1 MAIPP
6 KNALYCLL
14 LVSSVILGAMAV
26 PSFSC
31 PTRCEQEL
39 KWTLYARQI
48 GGNQPNANQEEMVP
62 SKHPAT
68 RFGSIVVNDWPV
80 LDAPLPNANIVA
92 RARGTHT
99 KAGPAAGDWFA
110 SLSIVFE
117 GNRFNGST
125 FQVMGITDTDGEW
138 AIVGG
143 TKELFRADGTI
154 NHTIFRRTAS
164 ENYRQLD
171 IHAFYTPRAVNAN
184 GIAVQ

>member
-6 KNALYCLL
+6 KNALYSLL
-14 LVSSVILGAMAV
+14 LVSSFILGAMAV
-26 PSFSC
+26 PSISC
-31 PTRCEQEL
+31 PARCEKEL

-80 LDAPLPNANIVA
+80 LDAPLPNATIVA

-117 GNRFNGST
+117 GNRYWIIYVS
-125 FQVMGITDTDGEW
+125 VC
-138 AIVGG
+138 APP
-143 TKELFRADGTI
+143 LLR
-154 NHTIFRRTAS
+154 S
-164 ENYRQLD
+164 QLLEILKLLHSLID
-171 IHAFYTPRAVNAN
+171 HK
-184 GIAVQ
+184 

>member
-92 RARGTHT
+92 RARGTPRL
-99 KAGPAAGDWFA
+99 ALLRG
-110 SLSIVFE
+110 LV
-117 GNRFNGST
+117 RFS
-125 FQVMGITDTDGEW
+125 QHSV
-138 AIVGG
+138 
-143 TKELFRADGTI
+143 
-154 NHTIFRRTAS
+154 
-164 ENYRQLD
+164 
-171 IHAFYTPRAVNAN
+171 
-184 GIAVQ
+184 